1 MVYNETSGKEQL
13 AKDIEVG
20 RLLFTGQCDFIAAAN
35 NMKALPPVTLPEI
48 CFAGRSNVGKS
59 SLINAL
65 TGRRMLARTSQTPG
79 RTRQLIFF
87 NLASRLQLV
96 DLPGYGYASAP
107 KTDIKAW
114 TNLTHRYLARRPS
127 LQRVFLLID
136 SRRGIGPADRDIMNL
151 LDETA
156 DLIAERYRVL
166 ADTSKLPGT
175 HLETPFGTI
184 DDTMRSSIRSIL
196 DDVKELGRLP
206 VVTFSAGGIATPADA
221 SHMMRMGMDGIFV
234 GSGIFKSDDPPNMA
248 DAIVL
253 ATAHYDDA
261 SKVAEAQAMIEGN
274 PMKGDELETLEI
286 RLDQRGW

>member
-1 MVYNETSGKEQL
+1 MVHNETSGEEQL

-20 RLLFTGQCDFIAAAN
+20 RLLFAGQCDFIAAAN

-59 SLINAL
+59 SLVNAL

-87 NLASRLQLV
+87 NLASRIQLV

-114 TNLTHRYLARRPS
+114 TNLTRRYLAGRPS

-136 SRRGIGPADRDIMNL
+136 SRRGIGPADWDIMNL

-156 DLIAERYRVL
+156 VSWAVVMTKADKQKAAPLSIICNETAEKISKHVAAYPELFV
-166 ADTSKLPGT
+166 TSSESG
-175 HLETPFGTI
+175 
-184 DDTMRSSIRSIL
+184 
-196 DDVKELGRLP
+196 V
-206 VVTFSAGGIATPADA
+206 GI
-221 SHMMRMGMDGIFV
+221 
-234 GSGIFKSDDPPNMA
+234 
-248 DAIVL
+248 
-253 ATAHYDDA
+253 
-261 SKVAEAQAMIEGN
+261 
-274 PMKGDELETLEI
+274 ETLRAHLA
-286 RLDQRGW
+286 RLCLPKEDLVAT